1 LKIIPAIDIKE
12 GKCVRLTNGEFEN
25 KKVYFDSPVDAAKMF
40 IDQGIDY
47 IHIVDLDGALNR
59 SENNRQVISSIVSLP
74 AIKVQLGGGIR
85 TYEDAKELL
94 DMGVERIILGTVAVE
109 NRELTKALIKEYGD
123 RIIVG
128 IDVDKGYVKTRGW
141 KENSGLEGSELLS
154 DLSSYG
160 CKMVVYT
167 DISCDG
173 TLEGPNVELYRELS
187 KSSDMKIV
195 ASGGVGSM
203 KDIEDLRKT
212 GVYGVVVGKAIY
224 ENRIDIK
231 ELGRCLQNG

>member
-1 LKIIPAIDIKE
+1 MKIIPAIDIKD

-40 IDQGIDY
+40 MDQGIDY

-59 SENNRQVISSIVSLP
+59 SENNRKVISSIISLGGL
-74 AIKVQLGGGIR
+74 KVQLGGGIR

-109 NRELTKALIKEYGD
+109 DKELTVKLIKEYGD

-128 IDVDKGYVKTRGW
+128 VDVDKGYVKTRGW
-141 KENSGLEGSELLS
+141 KENSGLLGTELLEE
-154 DLSSYG
+154 LSTYG
-160 CKMVVYT
+160 CKTVVYT

-173 TLEGPNVELYRELS
+173 TLEGANVELYKKLINSFE
-187 KSSDMKIV
+187 MNIV

-203 KDIEDLRKT
+203 DDIKKLEKT

-231 ELGRCLQNG
+231 ELGRCLQKE